1 MEKLDKI
8 ENLLEEADQR
18 CKLLSQC
25 LPKRVDHISISYTA
39 KIPWK
44 AMGYREA
51 LIWRTEEL
59 ARTAHEMFARNDLAS
74 AVTLTRACMESVAAM
89 WYLQEKIQHVID
101 TKVVGDINDIL
112 MRLLM
117 GSKND
122 ITSLD
127 AVNVLT
133 FVKNINKD
141 IDGFENSYLSLCEYA
156 HPNWSGTSFLY
167 SKPNSEN
174 KWIDYGKN
182 IRGKE
187 SVSVIGLTNLN
198 ISLMIFERSYN
209 KVDTVLVKRKL
220 AYNLDRTFSR
230 ISRLQR

>member
-1 MEKLDKI
+1 MDMPQNI
-8 ENLLEEADQR
+8 DDLLKEAEQR
-18 CKLLSQC
+18 CRLLSEC
-25 LPKRVDHISISYTA
+25 LPNRVDPASISYTA

-44 AMGYREA
+44 AMDYREA

-59 ARTAHEMFARNDLAS
+59 ARTSYEMFTRDELAS
-74 AVTLTRACMESVAAM
+74 AVTLTRACMETVAAM

-101 TKVVGDINDIL
+101 TKEVGDINDVL

-122 ITSLD
+122 ITNVE

-133 FVKNINKD
+133 FVEKINKD
-141 IDGFENSYLSLCEYA
+141 IDGFEKSYESLCEYA

-167 SKPNSEN
+167 SKPNTE
-174 KWIDYGKN
+174 KIWIDYGKN

-187 SVSVIGLTNLN
+187 SVSIVGLTCLN
-198 ISLMIFERSYN
+198 TSLMIFEHSYN
-209 KVDTVLVKRKL
+209 EVGDLMPDFINICEKNL
-220 AYNLDRTFSR
+220 AS
-230 ISRLQR
+230 QQ

>member
-1 MEKLDKI
+1 MDKP
-8 ENLLEEADQR
+8 ENIDDLLKEVDQR
-18 CKLLSQC
+18 CRLLSEC
-25 LPKRVDHISISYTA
+25 LPKRVDPISISYTA

-44 AMGYREA
+44 AMDYREA

-59 ARTAHEMFARNDLAS
+59 ARTAYEMFTRDELAS
-74 AVTLTRACMESVAAM
+74 AVTLTRACMETVAAM

-101 TKVVGDINDIL
+101 TKKVGDINDVL

-122 ITSLD
+122 ITDLE
-127 AVNVLT
+127 AVSVLT
-133 FVKNINKD
+133 FVEKINKD
-141 IDGFENSYLSLCEYA
+141 IDGFERSYKSLCEYA

-167 SKPNSEN
+167 SKPNSEK

-187 SVSVIGLTNLN
+187 SVAVIGLMNLN
-198 ISLMIFERSYN
+198 TSLMIFEHSYN
-209 KVDTVLVKRKL
+209 EVGNLMPDFVKICEEDL
-220 AYNLDRTFSR
+220 TSR
-230 ISRLQR
+230 

>member
-1 MEKLDKI
+1 MKLN
-8 ENLLEEADQR
+8 NLDMPQNIDDLLKKAEQR
-18 CKLLSQC
+18 CQLLSEC
-25 LPKRVDHISISYTA
+25 LPKRVDPVSISYTA

-44 AMGYREA
+44 AMDYREA
-51 LIWRTEEL
+51 LIWRIEEL
-59 ARTAHEMFARNDLAS
+59 ARTAYEMFTRDELAS

-101 TKVVGDINDIL
+101 TKEVGDINGVL

-122 ITSLD
+122 ITGIE

-133 FVKNINKD
+133 FVGKINED
-141 IDGFENSYLSLCEYA
+141 VDGFERSYKSLCEYA

-167 SKPNSEN
+167 SKPNSE
-174 KWIDYGKN
+174 KIWIDYGKN

-187 SVSVIGLTNLN
+187 SVSVVGLTCLN
-198 ISLMIFERSYN
+198 TSLMIFEHSYN
-209 KVDTVLVKRKL
+209 EVGDLMPDFINICENRL
-220 AYNLDRTFSR
+220 AS
-230 ISRLQR
+230 QE